1 VGLYLCIFDGDEEV
15 DGIDVGMYEDWSVFI
30 KAIVGH
36 LEGGQ
41 RGSRFPLL
49 TLHSDCDGQWSPSE
63 CVDLERAIDEIARG
77 FGHLPAEPPADGWKV
92 DVTKLFG
99 LHFKTL
105 GDCFFDV
112 DGESLIDR
120 LRDLAKL
127 ALKINRPIMFQ

>member
-1 VGLYLCIFDGDEEV
+1 
-15 DGIDVGMYEDWSVFI
+15 MYEDWSVFI

-49 TLHSDCDGQWSPSE
+49 TLHSDCDGEWSPSE
-63 CVDLERAIDEIARG
+63 CVALEKAIDEIARG
-77 FGHLPAEPPADGWKV
+77 FGDLPAEPPADGWKA

-99 LHFKTL
+99 LRFRTL
-105 GDCFFDV
+105 RDCFFDV

-120 LRDLAKL
+120 LRELAKL
-127 ALKINRPIMFQ
+127 AQRINRPIMFQ